1 MNDDYLIFYS
11 EELDKELKLV
21 VTFVDQD
28 PESNYYAFDFDA
40 WDGDVDRKEEL
51 SDQEWDQAESI
62 ILHHLKG
69 LL

>member
-11 EELDKELKLV
+11 EELDKELRLV

-40 WDGDVDRKEEL
+40 WDGDRKQEL

-62 ILHHLKG
+62 ILHYLKG